1 MTFASCD
8 GHSVVMAGR
17 RRACGEETA
26 STAPQVAC
34 VSQVSCQLCGDET
47 QLFVELHSRVSRKK
61 CDISRK
67 RRDMSRGSAALTI
80 RVMLCFGGFV
90 RRAALQHLIAASCCS
105 RCWCSCS
112 TLRSSFRSRS
122 HCRSR
127 SRSRALNFSNSS
139 SRSLAR
145 SLSRCIS
152 RSRSKSLSSSL
163 SRSNR
168 IASCTHNR
176 ISLAQKTKRD

>member
-1 MTFASCD
+1 MWRGDSIDCA
-8 GHSVVMAGR
+8 AGCLR
-17 RRACGEETA
+17 LTG
-26 STAPQVAC
+26 
-34 VSQVSCQLCGDET
+34 QLPTMWGRT
-47 QLFVELHSRVSRKK
+47 PVELHSRVSRKK

-168 IASCTHNR
+168 LASCTHNR

>member
-1 MTFASCD
+1 MWRGDSIDCAAGCLRLT
-8 GHSVVMAGR
+8 GQLPTMWGRNPVVR
-17 RRACGEETA
+17 RT
-26 STAPQVAC
+26 T
-34 VSQVSCQLCGDET
+34 
-47 QLFVELHSRVSRKK
+47 
-61 CDISRK
+61 RK

-168 IASCTHNR
+168 LASCTHNR